1 MKKGE
6 GASKEDTTLRT
17 KGMRNVRNP
26 KPRITYLA
34 AVSMAATMAIT
45 SMAAPAFADSAN
57 PITTASTIDTTKSG
71 SITIFKV
78 KENNGKTI
86 DNKGVQGATSSTQT
100 PMKGVEFSAIKVADI
115 ETLTTKNGAGVY
127 FDNLDQ
133 DFKSL
138 ILNSAAKDKLT
149 AAADED
155 GTVVANGSDPI
166 VQRQDGSSDTQA
178 YTTETMQKVMDTI
191 NAAQGGEKSLND
203 FVINNRGNK
212 AKSIYTG
219 TTDAN
224 GEIVLD
230 NLPLG
235 LYLVCET
242 DISGYDPQTGDDQA
256 TAAQIA
262 AGSTYSDKSGQIT
275 VDPHQS
281 ATGQDKTVGETTRD
295 EVVANQS
302 SPLLVSLPMTNQT
315 TIGNNAAGTAWQYDV
330 TVYPKNQTINNPKR
344 IIKEDDKNTLI
355 DHGDYEIGETV
366 HQVLLPEAPMLQDGN
381 AYTKFVETD
390 TMDNGLT
397 FDKINGIYIVPRI
410 ANPEKMTDYGTLN
423 DSFQL
428 QSGSAVELTKDTDY
442 TLTQGAKDADGNSSF
457 TVALTNF
464 GLEKLNAITE
474 DSQVMIL
481 FDSVLNKD
489 TTHVGDQ
496 VEEENQPTLTWNTSD
511 NGGETDTDHSIKGN
525 KVGVY
530 TYKLN
535 VKKKGVKDPT
545 RVSFTFK
552 REGTGAGGNEN
563 HVKDSNVQFVKE
575 GDGIYH
581 LYDRTSDD
589 AKNIVT
595 TVHPGSDGKLYIK
608 GLDEEHYI
616 MTETATEGREDESGA
631 KSHEL
636 LKSRVAI
643 ALTSVPTDDSNSNHG
658 VTGALDTDKTTIT
671 ADGNTAA
678 ISVKQGTASFNVEN
692 YESLNLRTGG
702 EGRAVVYGAT
712 LLIVVGAGSV
722 LVLAARKKKKT
733 V

>member
-1 MKKGE
+1 
-6 GASKEDTTLRT
+6 
-17 KGMRNVRNP
+17 
-26 KPRITYLA
+26 
-34 AVSMAATMAIT
+34 MAATMAMT
-45 SMAAPAFADSAN
+45 SMAAPVFADSAN
-57 PITTASTIDTTKSG
+57 PQITASTIDTTKSG

-115 ETLTTKNGAGVY
+115 ETLTTKNGVGVY

-138 ILNSAAKDKLT
+138 ILNSAAKEQFT

-155 GTVVANGSDPI
+155 GTAVTNGSDPI
-166 VQRQDGSSDTQA
+166 VKRTDGSGDTQA

-203 FVINNRGNK
+203 FVINNRGNN
-212 AKSIYTG
+212 AKFIYTG

-242 DISGYDPQTGDDQA
+242 DISGYDPQTGDDQS
-256 TAAQIA
+256 TASQIA
-262 AGSTYSDKSGQIT
+262 NGGTYSDKSGQIT
-275 VDPHQS
+275 VDPHQT
-281 ATGQDKTVGETTRD
+281 ATGQDKTIGDTTRD

-302 SPLLVSLPMTNQT
+302 SPLLVSVPMTNQT

-442 TLTQGAKDADGNSSF
+442 TLTKSEKDSNGNSSF
-457 TVALTNF
+457 TVALTEA
-464 GLEKLNAITE
+464 GLAKLNAIQQ

-489 TTHVGDQ
+489 TQHVGDQ

-535 VKKKGVKDPT
+535 VKKNGVKDPA
-545 RVSFTFK
+545 RVFFTFK
-552 REGTGAGGNEN
+552 REGTGAGGNEK
-563 HVKDSNVQFVKE
+563 HVKDSDVQFVKE
-575 GDGIYH
+575 GDGTYH

-589 AKNIVT
+589 TENIVT

-636 LKSRVAI
+636 LKSKVTI

-722 LVLAARKKKKT
+722 LVLATRKKKKT

>member
-1 MKKGE
+1 
-6 GASKEDTTLRT
+6 
-17 KGMRNVRNP
+17 
-26 KPRITYLA
+26 
-34 AVSMAATMAIT
+34 
-45 SMAAPAFADSAN
+45 
-57 PITTASTIDTTKSG
+57 
-71 SITIFKV
+71 
-78 KENNGKTI
+78 
-86 DNKGVQGATSSTQT
+86 
-100 PMKGVEFSAIKVADI
+100 
-115 ETLTTKNGAGVY
+115 
-127 FDNLDQ
+127 
-133 DFKSL
+133 
-138 ILNSAAKDKLT
+138 
-149 AAADED
+149 
-155 GTVVANGSDPI
+155 
-166 VQRQDGSSDTQA
+166 
-178 YTTETMQKVMDTI
+178 
-191 NAAQGGEKSLND
+191 
-203 FVINNRGNK
+203 
-212 AKSIYTG
+212 
-219 TTDAN
+219 
-224 GEIVLD
+224 
-230 NLPLG
+230 
-235 LYLVCET
+235 
-242 DISGYDPQTGDDQA
+242 
-256 TAAQIA
+256 
-262 AGSTYSDKSGQIT
+262 
-275 VDPHQS
+275 
-281 ATGQDKTVGETTRD
+281 
-295 EVVANQS
+295 
-302 SPLLVSLPMTNQT
+302 
-315 TIGNNAAGTAWQYDV
+315 
-330 TVYPKNQTINNPKR
+330 QTINNPKR

-535 VKKKGVKDPT
+535 VKKNGVKDPT

-563 HVKDSNVQFVKE
+563 HVKDSNVHFVKE

-636 LKSRVAI
+636 LKSRVTI

>member
-1 MKKGE
+1 MKNRMK
-6 GASKEDTTLRT
+6 S
-17 KGMRNVRNP
+17 
-26 KPRITYLA
+26 RIKNLA
-34 AVSMAATMAIT
+34 AMSIAATMAMT
-45 SMAAPAFADSAN
+45 SMAAPVFADSAN
-57 PITTASTIDTTKSG
+57 PQITASTIDTTKSG

-86 DNKGVQGATSSTQT
+86 DNKGTQGATSATQT

-115 ETLTTKNGAGVY
+115 ETLTTKNGVGVY

-138 ILNSAAKDKLT
+138 ILNSVAKEQLTEAKD
-149 AAADED
+149 AD
-155 GTVVANGSDPI
+155 GTLVTNGSAP
-166 VQRQDGSSDTQA
+166 VVTRPDGSGDTQA

-203 FVINNRGNK
+203 FVINNRGNN
-212 AKSIYTG
+212 AKTIFTG

-224 GEIVLD
+224 GETVLD
-230 NLPLG
+230 KLPLG

-242 DISGYDPQTGDDQA
+242 DISGYDPQTGEDKS
-256 TAAQIA
+256 TASQIA
-262 AGSTYSDKSGQIT
+262 NGGTYSDKSGQIT
-275 VDPHQS
+275 VDPHQT
-281 ATGQDKTVGETTRD
+281 ATGQDKVVGETTRD

-302 SPLLVSLPMTNQT
+302 SPLLVSVPMTNQT

-344 IIKEDDKNTLI
+344 IIKEDDKDTLI

-397 FDKINGIYIVPRI
+397 FDKINGVYIVPRI
-410 ANPEKMTDYGTLN
+410 ANPEKMSDYGTLT

-428 QSGSAVELTKDTDY
+428 QSGSAVELTKDDY
-442 TLTQGAKDADGNSSF
+442 DLAKGEKDSNGNSSF
-457 TVALTNF
+457 TVTLTEA

-489 TTHVGDQ
+489 TQHVGDQ

-535 VKKKGVKDPT
+535 VKKNGVKDPT

-552 REGTGAGGNEN
+552 REGTGAGSNEN
-563 HVKDSNVQFVKE
+563 HVKDSDVQFVKE

-581 LYDRTSDD
+581 LYDRTSEKTDD
-589 AKNIVT
+589 IVT

-636 LKSRVAI
+636 LKSKVTI

-658 VTGALDTDKTTIT
+658 VTGALDADKTTIT

-678 ISVKQGTASFNVEN
+678 IAVAKGTASFNVEN

-702 EGRAVVYGAT
+702 EGRAMVYGAT

-722 LVLAARKKKKT
+722 LVLATRKKKKT

>member
-1 MKKGE
+1 M
-6 GASKEDTTLRT
+6 
-17 KGMRNVRNP
+17 RNP
-26 KPRITYLA
+26 KPRVSYLA
-34 AVSMAATMAIT
+34 AISMAATMAMT
-45 SMAAPAFADSAN
+45 SMAAPVLADSAN
-57 PITTASTIDTTKSG
+57 PQITASTIDTTKSG

-115 ETLTTKNGAGVY
+115 ETLTTKIGVGVY

-133 DFKSL
+133 DFKNL
-138 ILNSAAKDKLT
+138 ILNSAAKDKMI
-149 AAADED
+149 AAAD
-155 GTVVANGSDPI
+155 ANADKTAVTNNSDPI
-166 VQRQDGSSDTQA
+166 VKRTDGSGDTQA

-203 FVINNRGNK
+203 FVISNRGKNEK
-212 AKSIYTG
+212 TIFTG
-219 TTDAN
+219 KTDAN
-224 GEIVLD
+224 GEMVLN

-242 DISGYDPQTGDDQA
+242 DISGYDPQTGADQS
-256 TAAQIA
+256 TASQIKN
-262 AGSTYSDKSGQIT
+262 GTYSDKSGQIT
-275 VDPHQS
+275 VDPHQT
-281 ATGQDKTVGETTRD
+281 ATGQDDVIGRTTRD

-302 SPLLVSLPMTNQT
+302 SPLLVSVPMTNQT

-428 QSGSAVELTKDTDY
+428 QSGSAVELTNADY
-442 TLTQGAKDADGNSSF
+442 TLAKSEKDSDGNSFF
-457 TVALTNF
+457 TVTLTNA
-464 GLEKLNAITE
+464 GLAKLNAITE

-489 TTHVGDQ
+489 TQHVGDQ

-535 VKKKGVKDPT
+535 VKKNGVKDPT

-563 HVKDSNVQFVKE
+563 HVKDSDVQFVKE
-575 GDGIYH
+575 GDGTYH
-581 LYDRTSDD
+581 LYDRTSDETKD
-589 AKNIVT
+589 IVT

-636 LKSRVAI
+636 LKSKVTI

-712 LLIVVGAGSV
+712 LLVVVGAGSV
-722 LVLAARKKKKT
+722 LVLATRKKKKT

>member
-1 MKKGE
+1 M
-6 GASKEDTTLRT
+6 
-17 KGMRNVRNP
+17 RNP
-26 KPRITYLA
+26 KPRVSYLA
-34 AVSMAATMAIT
+34 AISMAATMAMT
-45 SMAAPAFADSAN
+45 SMAAPVFADSAN
-57 PITTASTIDTTKSG
+57 PQITASTIDTTKSG

-115 ETLTTKNGAGVY
+115 ETLTTKNGVGVY

-138 ILNSAAKDKLT
+138 ILNSAAKDQLK
-149 AAADED
+149 AAADTD
-155 GTVVANGSDPI
+155 GTAVTNGSDP
-166 VQRQDGSSDTQA
+166 VVTRPDVSGDTQA
-178 YTTETMQKVMDTI
+178 YTTETMQKMLDTI

-203 FVINNRGNK
+203 FVISNRGNN

-224 GEIVLD
+224 GEILLD

-242 DISGYDPQTGDDQA
+242 DISGYDPQTGDDQS
-256 TAAQIA
+256 TASQIA
-262 AGSTYSDKSGQIT
+262 NGGTYSDKSGQIT
-275 VDPHQS
+275 VDPHQT
-281 ATGQDKTVGETTRD
+281 ATGQDKTIGDTTRD

-302 SPLLVSLPMTNQT
+302 SPLLVSVPMTNQT

-397 FDKINGIYIVPRI
+397 FDNINGIYIVPRI

-428 QSGSAVELTKDTDY
+428 QSGSAVELTKDDY
-442 TLTQGAKDADGNSSF
+442 NLAKSEKDSNGNSSF
-457 TVALTNF
+457 TVALTEA
-464 GLEKLNAITE
+464 GLAKLNAIQQ

-489 TTHVGDQ
+489 TQHVGDQ

-535 VKKKGVKDPT
+535 VKKNGVKDPT

-563 HVKDSNVQFVKE
+563 HVKDSDVQFVKE
-575 GDGIYH
+575 GDGTYH

-589 AKNIVT
+589 TKDIVT

-636 LKSRVAI
+636 LKSKVTI

-658 VTGALDTDKTTIT
+658 VTGALDADKTTIT

-678 ISVKQGTASFNVEN
+678 ISVNQGTASFNVEN

-702 EGRAVVYGAT
+702 EGRAMVYGAT
-712 LLIVVGAGSV
+712 LLVVVGAGSV
-722 LVLAARKKKKT
+722 LVLATRKKKKT

>member
-1 MKKGE
+1 M
-6 GASKEDTTLRT
+6 
-17 KGMRNVRNP
+17 RNP
-26 KPRITYLA
+26 KPRVSYLA
-34 AVSMAATMAIT
+34 AISMAATMAMT
-45 SMAAPAFADSAN
+45 SMAAPVLADSAN
-57 PITTASTIDTTKSG
+57 PQITASTIDTTKSG

-115 ETLTTKNGAGVY
+115 ETLTTKIGVGVY

-133 DFKSL
+133 DFKNL
-138 ILNSAAKDKLT
+138 ILNSAAKDKMI
-149 AAADED
+149 AAAD
-155 GTVVANGSDPI
+155 ANADKTAVTNNSDPI
-166 VQRQDGSSDTQA
+166 VKRTDGSGDTQA

-203 FVINNRGNK
+203 FVISNRGKNEK
-212 AKSIYTG
+212 TIFTG
-219 TTDAN
+219 KTDAN
-224 GEIVLD
+224 GEMVLN

-242 DISGYDPQTGDDQA
+242 DISGYDPQTGADQS
-256 TAAQIA
+256 TASQIKN
-262 AGSTYSDKSGQIT
+262 GTYSDKSGQIT
-275 VDPHQS
+275 VDPHQT
-281 ATGQDKTVGETTRD
+281 ATGQDDVIGRTTRD

-302 SPLLVSLPMTNQT
+302 SPLLVSVPMTNQT

-344 IIKEDDKNTLI
+344 IIKEDDKDTLI

-428 QSGSAVELTKDTDY
+428 QSGSAVELTNADY
-442 TLTQGAKDADGNSSF
+442 TLAKSEKDSDGNSFF
-457 TVALTNF
+457 TVTLTNA
-464 GLEKLNAITE
+464 GLAKLNAITE

-489 TTHVGDQ
+489 TQHVGDQ

-535 VKKKGVKDPT
+535 VKKNGVKDPT
-545 RVSFTFK
+545 RVSFIFK

-563 HVKDSNVQFVKE
+563 HVKDSDVQFVKE
-575 GDGIYH
+575 GDGTYH
-581 LYDRTSDD
+581 LYDRTSDETKD
-589 AKNIVT
+589 IVT

-636 LKSRVAI
+636 LKSKVTI

-712 LLIVVGAGSV
+712 LLVVVGAGSV
-722 LVLAARKKKKT
+722 LVLATRKKKKT

>member
-1 MKKGE
+1 M
-6 GASKEDTTLRT
+6 
-17 KGMRNVRNP
+17 RNP
-26 KPRITYLA
+26 KPRVSYLA
-34 AVSMAATMAIT
+34 AISMAATMAMT
-45 SMAAPAFADSAN
+45 SMAAPVFADSAN
-57 PITTASTIDTTKSG
+57 PQITASTIDTTKSG

-115 ETLTTKNGAGVY
+115 ETLTTKNGVGVY

-138 ILNSAAKDKLT
+138 ILNSAAKDQLK
-149 AAADED
+149 AAADTD
-155 GTVVANGSDPI
+155 GTAVTNGSDP
-166 VQRQDGSSDTQA
+166 VVTRPDVSGDTQA
-178 YTTETMQKVMDTI
+178 YTTETMQKMLDTI

-203 FVINNRGNK
+203 FVISNRGKN
-212 AKSIYTG
+212 AKTIFTG

-224 GEIVLD
+224 GEIVLN

-242 DISGYDPQTGDDQA
+242 DISGYDPQTGIDQS
-256 TAAQIA
+256 TASQIKN
-262 AGSTYSDKSGQIT
+262 GTYSDKSGQIT
-275 VDPHQS
+275 VDPHQT
-281 ATGQDKTVGETTRD
+281 ATGQDDVIGTTTRD

-302 SPLLVSLPMTNQT
+302 SPLLVSVPMTNQT
-315 TIGNNAAGTAWQYDV
+315 AIGNNAAGTAWQYDV

-344 IIKEDDKNTLI
+344 IIKEDDKDTLI

-410 ANPEKMTDYGTLN
+410 ANPEKMSDYGTLT

-428 QSGSAVELTKDTDY
+428 QSGSAVELAKDTDY
-442 TLTQGAKDADGNSSF
+442 TLAKSEKDANGNSSF
-457 TVALTNF
+457 TVTLTKT

-489 TTHVGDQ
+489 TQHVGDQ

-535 VKKKGVKDPT
+535 VKKNGVKDPT

-563 HVKDSNVQFVKE
+563 HVKDSDVQFVKE
-575 GDGIYH
+575 GDGVYH
-581 LYDRTSDD
+581 LYDRTSEKTTD
-589 AKNIVT
+589 IVT

-636 LKSRVAI
+636 LKSKVTI
-643 ALTSVPTDDSNSNHG
+643 ALTSVPTDDKNSDHG
-658 VTGALDTDKTTIT
+658 VTGALDKDKTTIT

-678 ISVKQGTASFNVEN
+678 ISVNQGTASFNVEN

-712 LLIVVGAGSV
+712 LLVVVGAGSV
-722 LVLAARKKKKT
+722 LVLATRKKKKT

>member
-1 MKKGE
+1 M
-6 GASKEDTTLRT
+6 
-17 KGMRNVRNP
+17 RNP
-26 KPRITYLA
+26 KPRVSYLA
-34 AVSMAATMAIT
+34 AISMAATMAMT
-45 SMAAPAFADSAN
+45 SMAAPVFADSAN
-57 PITTASTIDTTKSG
+57 PQITASTIDTTKSG

-115 ETLTTKNGAGVY
+115 ETLTTKNGVGVY

-133 DFKSL
+133 DFKNL
-138 ILNSAAKDKLT
+138 ILNSAAKDKMI
-149 AAADED
+149 AAAD
-155 GTVVANGSDPI
+155 ANADNTAVTNNSDPI
-166 VQRQDGSSDTQA
+166 VKRTDGSGDTQA

-203 FVINNRGNK
+203 YVISNRGNN
-212 AKSIYTG
+212 AKTIFTG

-230 NLPLG
+230 KLPLG

-242 DISGYDPQTGDDQA
+242 DISGYDPQTGEDKS
-256 TAAQIA
+256 TASQIA
-262 AGSTYSDKSGQIT
+262 NGGTYSDKSGQIT
-275 VDPHQS
+275 VDPHQT
-281 ATGQDKTVGETTRD
+281 ATGQDKTVGTTTRD

-302 SPLLVSLPMTNQT
+302 SPLLVSVPMTNQT
-315 TIGNNAAGTAWQYDV
+315 TIGNNAAGTSWQYDV

-344 IIKEDDKNTLI
+344 IIKEDDKSTLI

-442 TLTQGAKDADGNSSF
+442 TLTKSEKDSNGNSSF
-457 TVALTNF
+457 TVALTEA
-464 GLEKLNAITE
+464 GLAKLNAIQQ

-489 TTHVGDQ
+489 TQHVGDQ

-535 VKKKGVKDPT
+535 VKKNGVKDPA

-552 REGTGAGGNEN
+552 REGTGAGGNEK
-563 HVKDSNVQFVKE
+563 HVKDSDVQFVKE
-575 GDGIYH
+575 GDGTYH

-589 AKNIVT
+589 TENIVT

-616 MTETATEGREDESGA
+616 ITETATEGREDESGA

-636 LKSRVAI
+636 LKSKVTI
-643 ALTSVPTDDSNSNHG
+643 ALTSVPTDDKNSDHG
-658 VTGALDTDKTTIT
+658 VTGALDADKTTIT

-722 LVLAARKKKKT
+722 LVLATRKKKKT

>member
-1 MKKGE
+1 
-6 GASKEDTTLRT
+6 
-17 KGMRNVRNP
+17 MRDVRNP
-26 KPRITYLA
+26 KPRVSYLA
-34 AVSMAATMAIT
+34 AISMAATMAMT
-45 SMAAPAFADSAN
+45 SMAAPVFADSAN
-57 PITTASTIDTTKSG
+57 PQITASTIDTTKSG

-115 ETLTTKNGAGVY
+115 ETLTTKNGVGVY

-138 ILNSAAKDKLT
+138 ILNSAAKEQFT

-155 GTVVANGSDPI
+155 GTAVTNGSDPI
-166 VQRQDGSSDTQA
+166 VKRTDGSGDTQA
-178 YTTETMQKVMDTI
+178 YTTETMQKMLDTI

-203 FVINNRGNK
+203 FVINNRGNN

-219 TTDAN
+219 TTNAN

-230 NLPLG
+230 QLPLG

-242 DISGYDPQTGDDQA
+242 DISGYDPQTGADQS
-256 TAAQIA
+256 TASQIA
-262 AGSTYSDKSGQIT
+262 NGGTYSDKSGQIT
-275 VDPHQS
+275 VDPHQT
-281 ATGQDKTVGETTRD
+281 ATGQDKTIGDTTRD

-302 SPLLVSLPMTNQT
+302 SPLLVSVPMTNQT
-315 TIGNNAAGTAWQYDV
+315 TIGNNTAGTAWQYDV

-428 QSGSAVELTKDTDY
+428 QSGSAVELTNADY
-442 TLTQGAKDADGNSSF
+442 TLAKSEKDSDGNSSF
-457 TVALTNF
+457 TVTLTNA
-464 GLEKLNAITE
+464 GLAKLNAITE

-489 TTHVGDQ
+489 TQHVGDQ

-535 VKKKGVKDPT
+535 VKKNGVKDPT

-563 HVKDSNVQFVKE
+563 HVKDSDVQFVKE
-575 GDGIYH
+575 GDGTYH
-581 LYDRTSDD
+581 LYDRTSDETKD
-589 AKNIVT
+589 IVT

-636 LKSRVAI
+636 LKSKVTI

-712 LLIVVGAGSV
+712 LLVVVGAGSV
-722 LVLAARKKKKT
+722 LVLATRKKKKT